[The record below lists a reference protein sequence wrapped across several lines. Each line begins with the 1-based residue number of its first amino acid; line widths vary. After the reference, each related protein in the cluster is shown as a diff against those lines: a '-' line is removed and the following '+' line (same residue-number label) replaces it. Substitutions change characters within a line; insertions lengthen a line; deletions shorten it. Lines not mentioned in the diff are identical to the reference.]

1 MGGGDKTL
9 RPLGAGTILSNV
21 VDRLRPQAHQIAI
34 SANSDPARFAAFGLP
49 VLADRD
55 DSYAGPLAGILAG
68 MEWAASAGGTHIASV
83 AGDTPFFPH
92 DLVERL
98 SAAMEEKPD
107 RIAVASSGGRRHPVF
122 ALWPLRLAG
131 DLRRFLEEGKTLK
144 VQAFIEDHE
153 FIEVEFPMMSSPG
166 GSIDPFFNINTP
178 DDLAQAE
185 TLLREMT
192 A

>member
-9 RPLGAGTILSNV
+9 RPLGAGTILSHV

-49 VLADRD
+49 VLADRG

-68 MEWAASAGGTHIASV
+68 MEWATSAGGTHIVSV

-98 SAAMEEKPD
+98 SAAIEEKPD

-122 ALWPLRLAG
+122 AVWPLRLAG

-153 FIEVEFPMMSSPG
+153 FIEVEFPMMSPPG

-178 DDLAQAE
+178 DDLARAE
-185 TLLREMT
+185 ILLREVT